1 MKNMETHRCANEKEG
16 IDYLMMGNYIKKISS
31 NNLNQTSSR
40 SHCIFTLNVK
50 GKNLQNM
57 NEVYSKINLVDLAGS
72 ERVSK
77 SQAEGLLLTEAKS
90 INLSLTYL

>member
-1 MKNMETHRCANEKEG
+1 MGSYIRKVNSTH
-16 IDYLMMGNYIKKISS
+16 I
-31 NNLNQTSSR
+31 NQESSR

-50 GKNLQNM
+50 AKNIETGSELC
-57 NEVYSKINLVDLAGS
+57 SKIHLVDLAGS

-77 SQAEGLLLTEAKS
+77 SHAEGIILTEAKS